1 VSEAAPLDPETERDF
16 HEVSLLPEGR
26 GLLVS
31 VHPQGGIASR
41 IDVLS
46 GGERRTVL
54 DAEDVWVENPV
65 YSPPGYVL
73 FSKGSARA
81 PALWA
86 VPFSLDRLQAT
97 GDPFLVA
104 PAGASPSVSEDGT
117 LSYIRGRRVVLRQP
131 LRLGRDGRIERELA
145 RPVPG
150 GRYPAISPDGR
161 RLVASIIDAVTYDLV
176 LFDIAT
182 RTASRL
188 TSGPGGDFAPAWSP
202 DGRRIAYSVSDQ
214 DLIAVV
220 VVDPPGEPQ
229 TLVEGSA
236 PRWLPEGDSL
246 LFQRL
251 EDGASWDIWRYGL
264 EDDSETLLLDSP
276 ANERLPAPSPDG
288 RWLAYTS
295 DETGREELFVRG
307 LPEGDKVQV
316 SGRGATEPFWASP
329 DELLFR
335 SGTGLHTAR
344 RRPGEPLA
352 FEQPELLLSLT
363 DAGLSSGEGLY
374 AAGPDGTLVVFRD
387 VIREDA
393 AVLTLVTNWSL
404 EFEDDR

>member
-1 VSEAAPLDPETERDF
+1 
-16 HEVSLLPEGR
+16 
-26 GLLVS
+26 
-31 VHPQGGIASR
+31 
-41 IDVLS
+41 
-46 GGERRTVL
+46 
-54 DAEDVWVENPV
+54 
-65 YSPPGYVL
+65 
-73 FSKGSARA
+73 
-81 PALWA
+81 
-86 VPFSLDRLQAT
+86 
-97 GDPFLVA
+97 
-104 PAGASPSVSEDGT
+104 
-117 LSYIRGRRVVLRQP
+117 
-131 LRLGRDGRIERELA
+131 
-145 RPVPG
+145 
-150 GRYPAISPDGR
+150 
-161 RLVASIIDAVTYDLV
+161 VTYDLV

-188 TSGPGGDFAPAWSP
+188 TSAPGSDFAPAWSP
-202 DGRRIAYSVSDQ
+202 DGRRIAYSVADQ

-229 TLVEGSA
+229 TLAEGSA
-236 PRWLPEGDSL
+236 PRWLPEGNSL

-251 EDGASWDIWRYGL
+251 ADGASWDIWRYGL

-276 ANERLPAPSPDG
+276 ANERWPAPSPDG

-316 SGRGATEPFWASP
+316 SGRGATEPRWASP

-374 AAGPDGTLVVFRD
+374 APGPDGTLVVFRD

-393 AVLTLVTNWSL
+393 AVLTLVTNWFL